1 MRAQGTSR
9 LGTFTPYMALLVE
22 PYADKSPM
30 AILQAPARSA

>member
-1 MRAQGTSR
+1 MRVQDTPR
-9 LGTFTPYMALLVE
+9 LCTFTPYMALQMK